1 MGDNTHL
8 LEYITSLSGGRISKY
23 IQNSPP
29 GGGLLGNYGLFRQ
42 PLSWNKGTN
51 LNKFEFVIKRLI
63 LAVVVVI
70 GVTIITF
77 AIARLVPSSPARL
90 WLGPRATPEQVVLT
104 SQKLGLDRPLYE
116 QYFIYLGQV
125 VRGDFG
131 ISIKSHQP
139 IIKDIKVFLPA
150 TLELVFFSMILAVS
164 IGIPLGVLS
173 ATKKNTIL
181 DHLIRFFAVF
191 NASTPVFWFALI
203 LQLFLVEKYNLL
215 PLGGRVS
222 QDISLFNPIE
232 TITGFYII
240 DSILT
245 QNWVALKDALVHLI
259 LPGIVLASASIGLA
273 IRLTRANMIEV
284 MEQKFI
290 TMAWAFGLDPKLVYY
305 RLALKNAIVPTLM
318 VLGLA
323 FVWSITGAILVEII
337 FLWPG
342 LGNYLTR
349 AVLNFDFPVIVSI
362 SLVVSIFYVIVNFL
376 LDMLQTFIDPRVA
389 IE

>member
-1 MGDNTHL
+1 VGDNTHL

>member
-1 MGDNTHL
+1 M
-8 LEYITSLSGGRISKY
+8 R
-23 IQNSPP
+23 
-29 GGGLLGNYGLFRQ
+29 
-42 PLSWNKGTN
+42 
-51 LNKFEFVIKRLI
+51 KFEFVIKRLI
-63 LAVVVVI
+63 LAIAVVI
-70 GVTIITF
+70 GVTVITF
-77 AIARLVPSSPARL
+77 ITARLVPSNPARL
-90 WLGPRATPEQVVLT
+90 WLGPRATPEQVELT
-104 SQKLGLDRPLYE
+104 SIQLGLDRPLYQ

-125 VRGDFG
+125 IRGDFG

-139 IIKDIKVFLPA
+139 IIKDIRIFLPA
-150 TLELVFFSMILAVS
+150 TLELVFFSMFLAVI

-181 DHLIRFFAVF
+181 DHVVRFFAVF
-191 NASTPVFWFALI
+191 NASTPVFWLALL
-203 LQLFLVEKYNLL
+203 LQLLLVEKYKIL

-222 QDISLFNPIE
+222 QNISLFNPIE

-240 DSILT
+240 DSFLT
-245 QNWVALKDALVHLI
+245 KNWVALKDALLHLV

-284 MEQKFI
+284 MEQKYI
-290 TMAWAFGLDPKLVYY
+290 TMAWAFGLDPKLIYY

-342 LGNYLTR
+342 LGSYLTR

-362 SLVVSIFYVIVNFL
+362 SLVVSVFYVIVNFL
-376 LDMLQTFIDPRVA
+376 LDMLQAFIDPRIA

>member
-1 MGDNTHL
+1 MD
-8 LEYITSLSGGRISKY
+8 
-23 IQNSPP
+23 
-29 GGGLLGNYGLFRQ
+29 
-42 PLSWNKGTN
+42 
-51 LNKFEFVIKRLI
+51 KFEFVVKRFI
-63 LAVVVVI
+63 LAFGVVI

-77 AIARLVPSSPARL
+77 TTARLVPSNPARL
-90 WLGPRATPEQVVLT
+90 WLGPRATPEQVELT
-104 SQKLGLDRPLYE
+104 SIQLGLDRPLYE

-125 VRGDFG
+125 IRGDFG

-139 IIKDIKVFLPA
+139 IIKDIQTFLPA
-150 TLELVFFSMILAVS
+150 TLELVFFSMILAIIV
-164 IGIPLGVLS
+164 GIPLGVLS
-173 ATKKNTIL
+173 ATKKNTLL
-181 DHLIRFFAVF
+181 DHIVRFFAVF

-203 LQLFLVEKYNLL
+203 LQLFLVEKYRLL

-222 QDISLFNPIE
+222 QNISLFNPIE

-245 QNWVALKDALVHLI
+245 KNWIALKDTLIHLI
-259 LPGIVLASASIGLA
+259 LPGIVLASASVGLA
-273 IRLTRANMIEV
+273 IRLTRANMIEIL
-284 MEQKFI
+284 EQKYI
-290 TMAWAFGLDPKLVYY
+290 TMAWAFGLNPKLIYF

-342 LGNYLTR
+342 LGSYLTR

-376 LDMLQTFIDPRVA
+376 LDMLQAFIDPRIVL
-389 IE
+389 E